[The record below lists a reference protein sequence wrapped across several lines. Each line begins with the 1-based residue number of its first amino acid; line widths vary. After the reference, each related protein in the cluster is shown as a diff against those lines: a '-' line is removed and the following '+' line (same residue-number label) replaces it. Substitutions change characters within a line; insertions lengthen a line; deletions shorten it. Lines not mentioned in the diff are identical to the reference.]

1 MSVWIV
7 FALGLLVGMYTGGMY
22 VRMKYATR
30 LMVLMKE
37 YKAMIEK
44 QKNNRELEKRVEEEV
59 RRRLDRL
66 VGDVVNETKPH

>member
-66 VGDVVNETKPH
+66 VGEVVNETKPH